1 LDEKTKAYVDG
12 AFTKQRDLK
21 KAVNQ
26 QYTEKNNIIS
36 KTRQSLDKLK
46 KLVNNKVIVICK
58 SDKDGKLIILNMS
71 DYQAIMERELVQFE
85 SLPLNSKTVN
95 THLDNIRHSC
105 EKYVVELHRH
115 RAISDKLLLHSV
127 GMKENN
133 VKRNFCPPVPIQ
145 AGNRTIMIPRERTN
159 L

>member
-1 LDEKTKAYVDG
+1 MDEKTKAYVDG

-85 SLPLNSKTVN
+85 SLPLNSKTEN

-105 EKYVVELHRH
+105 E
-115 RAISDKLLLHSV
+115 
-127 GMKENN
+127 
-133 VKRNFCPPVPIQ
+133 
-145 AGNRTIMIPRERTN
+145 
-159 L
+159 